1 MYRVLLV
8 DDEPILQVGISK
20 MLEDSDD
27 YEISASARN
36 GVEAMQ
42 CLQNTPVD
50 MILTDLKMPVMDG
63 VALIKTLKQQQNTT
77 PVIVL
82 SNYSDFELV
91 REALTSGAL
100 DYVLKLDLTSE
111 VLLTHLD
118 KLAGHIKTAQIS
130 QAESGSRENQEL
142 LRSRLRSFFR
152 EPQVAGDAAPNLPV
166 MFSTP
171 FLVFTVYYQEGTVK
185 IDRLRRVLPQVESF
199 LKTTV
204 GEIPLI
210 SLVLHHNELI
220 CMAGVSGERAMIENA
235 LKMLQRQ
242 LATYFSITPTICYCV
257 GMESLADAK
266 GAYERCREAYGLSFY
281 DSGQTLYCAEEI
293 HMEQGIRPE
302 QVSALTGRIL
312 DALHAGDME
321 QVQQITHD
329 ALACWKECY
338 LVPARVRITC
348 QRVLDSI
355 RYSVASSEV
364 PEDFELQQELLEKAS
379 TLHETET
386 HFLTAIQLMSKYKG
400 RPFEDHKREVQE
412 VLRYLH
418 THYTESIT
426 LEALAETTYLNRS
439 YLCRVF
445 KREMG
450 TSIFGY
456 LNAFRMKHAAELL
469 LKNGDMYIKKVA
481 VQVGIEDP
489 FYFTRRFKEYYG
501 VSPREYVDTHK

>member
-1 MYRVLLV
+1 
-8 DDEPILQVGISK
+8 
-20 MLEDSDD
+20 
-27 YEISASARN
+27 
-36 GVEAMQ
+36 
-42 CLQNTPVD
+42 

-321 QVQQITHD
+321 QVQQINAMMGVAMAVLVAIAAISLLVGGIGIMNIMLVSVTERTREIGIRKALGATYNNILLQFLIESAVIGIIGGFLGVLLGVGASYAISALAGWKTVISVPVIFIAVIFSVGIGVFFGIYPARKAALLDPID
-329 ALACWKECY
+329 AL
-338 LVPARVRITC
+338 
-348 QRVLDSI
+348 
-355 RYSVASSEV
+355 RYE
-364 PEDFELQQELLEKAS
+364 
-379 TLHETET
+379 
-386 HFLTAIQLMSKYKG
+386 
-400 RPFEDHKREVQE
+400 
-412 VLRYLH
+412 
-418 THYTESIT
+418 
-426 LEALAETTYLNRS
+426 
-439 YLCRVF
+439 
-445 KREMG
+445 
-450 TSIFGY
+450 
-456 LNAFRMKHAAELL
+456 
-469 LKNGDMYIKKVA
+469 
-481 VQVGIEDP
+481 
-489 FYFTRRFKEYYG
+489 
-501 VSPREYVDTHK
+501 